1 MNMKPTARCL
11 AAAAILTVGSVASS
25 FAAEPAKSEF
35 SRSTIDLGMV
45 VTDVAKS
52 AKFYTD
58 AIGFKEAQGF
68 SVSAEF
74 CADAGLTDKKE
85 LNIRVFTLGDEPSA
99 TRLKLMTV
107 PGVKTRKSDN
117 DFVHSQTGFRYLSI
131 YVADG
136 GAALERLRKAGVKPL
151 GKAPVAIPGNADGL
165 SLAVVRDPDGNLVEL
180 IGPYGMAKP

>member
-1 MNMKPTARCL
+1 MKATFSARAL
-11 AAAAILTVGSVASS
+11 AAIVSVVSCATL

-52 AKFYTD
+52 AKFYTE

-99 TRLKLMTV
+99 TKLKLMTV
-107 PGVKTRKSDN
+107 PGVSTRKSDN
-117 DFVHSQTGFRYLSI
+117 DFVHSQTGFRYLS
-131 YVADG
+131 VFVTD
-136 GAALERLRKAGVKPL
+136 GAAALARLKKAGVKPL
-151 GKAPVAIPGNADGL
+151 GKAPVAIPGNPDHW

-180 IGPYGMAKP
+180 IGPYGKAQP

>member
-1 MNMKPTARCL
+1 MNVTTNVRYL
-11 AAAAILTVGSVASS
+11 AVATILTGAT
-25 FAAEPAKSEF
+25 FANAYAAEPARSEF

-99 TRLKLMTV
+99 TKLKLMTAA
-107 PGVKTRKSDN
+107 GVKTRKSDN

-131 YVADG
+131 YVTD
-136 GAALERLRKAGVKPL
+136 GAAAMERLRKAGVKPL

-180 IGPYGMAKP
+180 IGPYGKAKP